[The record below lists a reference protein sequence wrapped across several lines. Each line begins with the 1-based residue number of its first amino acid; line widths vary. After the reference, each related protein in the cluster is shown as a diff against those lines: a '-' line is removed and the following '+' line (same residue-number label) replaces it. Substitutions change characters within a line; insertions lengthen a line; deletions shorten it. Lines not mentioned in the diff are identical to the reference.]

1 MINTIHDEAPLEA
14 PKLKTL
20 VRGIRPRV
28 DAKANPRAGEPT
40 DYVLV
45 LGDIIHANEPGKR
58 KNNVMAEVRT
68 KYDNGKYDNYKSACL
83 CNIVHDGNGSVSLQ

>member
-1 MINTIHDEAPLEA
+1 MPAAATNETSVVATSAMLVEESNDTPAPRE
-14 PKLKTL
+14 
-20 VRGIRPRV
+20 
-28 DAKANPRAGEPT
+28 GEPT
-40 DYVLV
+40 DYMLV